1 MYPARADP
9 PPPTVLFF
17 HTQLRNRAKI
27 VMESFVHLSYDSGVP
42 GSKLFA
48 VGDVHFRQTNAL
60 PVKGGYSTLST
71 DTDIFDAQTVSR

>member
-1 MYPARADP
+1 
-9 PPPTVLFF
+9 
-17 HTQLRNRAKI
+17 
-27 VMESFVHLSYDSGVP
+27 MESFVHLSYDSGVP